1 MAFPHLMRAVHL
13 VAARLAPWATE
24 ETLDAQRRRVLLAI
38 LRHHGH
44 IASRRDTGP
53 AVDGAQK
60 EARPRDGATEA
71 APGTETMADAL
82 EYPSFATLT
91 TDPTLDGDQGE
102 GLHLGAPPPPSE
114 PGMYADAATPGE
126 RVSSLWDVGSRS
138 GRRRSRQRSD
148 GARRH
153 TPLSKRV
160 AEEEEEEGEEVG
172 ANGGWDVPPS
182 RAVAAT
188 PPPPWQ

>member
-114 PGMYADAATPGE
+114 PGMYADGVGQPVRWRGVC
-126 RVSSLWDVGSRS
+126 RVGTRVG
-138 GRRRSRQRSD
+138 
-148 GARRH
+148 A
-153 TPLSKRV
+153 
-160 AEEEEEEGEEVG
+160 GEEPVV
-172 ANGGWDVPPS
+172 VPWC
-182 RAVAAT
+182 RAR
-188 PPPPWQ
+188 